1 MATRISKSTDENQE
15 QPNPAAVRTQE
26 YAAGTGW
33 DIGQTAPEDAFRALG
48 GEGMSTPV
56 GPIVNKHPGGFARQV
71 VAKGGLITEG
81 VKRELNAA
89 KAEAEQDG
97 EA

>member
-1 MATRISKSTDENQE
+1 
-15 QPNPAAVRTQE
+15 
-26 YAAGTGW
+26 
-33 DIGQTAPEDAFRALG
+33 
-48 GEGMSTPV
+48 MSTPV